1 MNTQIRLA
9 IDRTINTNHTGFFVA
24 LAKGYYEEAGLDVQI
39 ISPDQDD
46 FQVAPAKR
54 VAQGNAELAITPS
67 ESIISYRTKGI
78 ELMAVAAVLARDI
91 SAIVTLKESGI
102 DRPLE
107 LDGKVYA
114 SYGARFEEDIVRL
127 LIENDGGKGQVVAH
141 KPGWKNIWRSLLTGE
156 VDAAWIWLTWEGVR
170 ADVEGIELNQFL
182 LDEYQIPYGYNPVL
196 TGHCDWIREN
206 EDALRRFLNATAA
219 GYQYAVRKPEKAARL
234 LVKMAD
240 HSLLAERFFVEQSQQ
255 MAGGYYLDADGRWGF
270 MHRNVW
276 TSFANWMI
284 RNKLLTDQNKELIDH
299 LDTTTLFT
307 NKYLTE
313 PPALPGQ

>member
-24 LAKGYYEEAGLDVQI
+24 QAEGYYEKAGLDVQI
-39 ISPDQDD
+39 ISPDQDN
-46 FQVAPAKR
+46 FQIAPAKR
-54 VAQGNAELAITPS
+54 VAQGQAELAITPS
-67 ESIISYRTKGI
+67 ESIISYRTKGV

-91 SAIVTLKESGI
+91 SAIVTLKKSGI
-102 DRPLE
+102 DRPRE
-107 LDGKVYA
+107 LDGKTYA

-141 KPGWKNIWRSLLTGE
+141 KPGWGNIWRALLTGE

-170 ADVEGIELNQFL
+170 AEVEGIELNQFL

-206 EDALRRFLNATAA
+206 EDALRRFLNATAT
-219 GYQYAVRKPEKAARL
+219 GYQYAVRQPQKAARL
-234 LVKMAD
+234 LVKMAG
-240 HSLLAERFFVEQSQQ
+240 HSLIAERFIIEQSQQ
-255 MAGGYYLDADGRWGF
+255 MVGGYYLDADGRWGS
-270 MHRNVW
+270 MHQNVW
-276 TSFANWMI
+276 SSFIGWMI
-284 RNKLLTDQNKELIDH
+284 RNKLLTDKNKELIEH
-299 LDTTTLFT
+299 LDTATLFT

-313 PPALPGQ
+313 PSVLTGR